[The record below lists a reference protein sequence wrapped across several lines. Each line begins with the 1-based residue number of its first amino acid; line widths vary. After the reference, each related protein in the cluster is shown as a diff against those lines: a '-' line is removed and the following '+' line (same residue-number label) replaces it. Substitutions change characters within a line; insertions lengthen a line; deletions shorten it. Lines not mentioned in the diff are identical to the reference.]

1 MHYTRINLMPSPM
14 LKSLL
19 AFTLATVLSASAMAQ
34 VGPVEEKK
42 DRGPMKGWFFGDDP
56 PKEEAPTKEP
66 PPRPSLPTEPPP
78 PPKDDKCKKKE
89 TWSTD
94 CGFVN
99 PGDDFQFQSKQRD
112 ALMERMSVSKNDPKA
127 VEAFQYYMRWVLER
141 TSEVTNLWWYNMVQ
155 NPDLDPNVRQPI
167 SSFGIRLMTDVQ
179 KGHAQEIFKLIKDE
193 GGFFVY
199 FSRNDCEFC
208 HQMSET
214 LLRLSKTTGIEV
226 RNAALDEKCIPGFE
240 QGCMVAPAT
249 HTPARAL
256 QVGTVPAVFLY
267 IPKNTWLRVSTGVVD
282 LESLK
287 ARTIQFFAAY
297 RAALMNGTNNSQKGR
312 PSVDFSETEPTGSSK
327 GVSGTQEGAA
337 RELPSEDD
345 ISRMLG
351 ATPSR

>member
-1 MHYTRINLMPSPM
+1 MFKTLFAVI
-14 LKSLL
+14 L
-19 AFTLATVLSASAMAQ
+19 AAVLSTSAWAQ
-34 VGPVEEKK
+34 EAPPDAPK
-42 DRGPMKGWFFGDDP
+42 DRGPLKGWWFGDDP
-56 PKEEAPTKEP
+56 PKEEPPEKEP
-66 PPRPSLPTEPPP
+66 PPRPSLPKDPPP
-78 PPKDDKCKKKE
+78 PPKEEKCKKKE

-99 PGDDFQFQSKQRD
+99 PGDDFAFQSKQRD

-179 KGHAQEIFKLIKDE
+179 KGHAQEIYKLIKDE

-199 FSRNDCEFC
+199 FSRADCEFC
-208 HQMSET
+208 HQMTET
-214 LLRLSKTTGIEV
+214 LLRLSSTTGLEV
-226 RNAALDEKCIPGFE
+226 RNAALDGTCMPNFAK
-240 QGCMVAPAT
+240 GCMTAPAT
-249 HTPARAL
+249 TSPARAL

-282 LESLK
+282 LESMK
-287 ARTIQFFAAY
+287 ARTIQFFSAY
-297 RAALMNGTNNSQKGR
+297 RAALMNGTDNSQKGR
-312 PSVDFSETEPTGSSK
+312 PAVDFSDTAPSGVTKGITGAR
-327 GVSGTQEGAA
+327 EGAA
-337 RELPSEDD
+337 RDLPTEED

-351 ATPSR
+351 APASR